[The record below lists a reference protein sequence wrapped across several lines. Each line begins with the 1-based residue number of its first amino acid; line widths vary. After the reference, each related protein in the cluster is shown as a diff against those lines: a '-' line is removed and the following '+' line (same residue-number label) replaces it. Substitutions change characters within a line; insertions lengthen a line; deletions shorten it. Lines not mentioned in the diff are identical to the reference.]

1 MLWSKL
7 LPFGPYWTFHNY
19 FCKVW
24 LLLRNIFKP
33 LNVLLWVWSSPACSQ
48 TTFFLLHHYL
58 SGDELKTTD
67 AREGKSQLMMKMMLE
82 GGYMLLLS
90 PKEKTKRSGFGQARV
105 AILIWNWNVYTL
117 QSLNDCF
124 ELNQFFIVCE
134 RFRLWWRW
142 DSLGWLSSMPWR
154 QVTMMSM
161 WPQIFYC
168 HSLSL
173 DQVLLVVVH
182 YSI

>member
-1 MLWSKL
+1 
-7 LPFGPYWTFHNY
+7 
-19 FCKVW
+19 
-24 LLLRNIFKP
+24 
-33 LNVLLWVWSSPACSQ
+33 
-48 TTFFLLHHYL
+48 
-58 SGDELKTTD
+58 
-67 AREGKSQLMMKMMLE
+67 MLE
-82 GGYMLLLS
+82 GGYMLLFSL
-90 PKEKTKRSGFGQARV
+90 KEKTKRSGFGQARV
-105 AILIWNWNVYTL
+105 VILIWNWNVYTL

-173 DQVLLVVVH
+173 DQVLLVEHLVLYGDCLSEDFCK
-182 YSI
+182 YSVNPRSKYYRCKNLIFKRLNISWCNITIMLRAC